1 VLLTGLRRQAHLR
14 AGLYAK
20 REWSRE
26 EIAGWPTSQVASEVR
41 AEFNRVLQ
49 PIGEPKLPAG

>member
-1 VLLTGLRRQAHLR
+1 MI
-14 AGLYAK
+14 
-20 REWSRE
+20 